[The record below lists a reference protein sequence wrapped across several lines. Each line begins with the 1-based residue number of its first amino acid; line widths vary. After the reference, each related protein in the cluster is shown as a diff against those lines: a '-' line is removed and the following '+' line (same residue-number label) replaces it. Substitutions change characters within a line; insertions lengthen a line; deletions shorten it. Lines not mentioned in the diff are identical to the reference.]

1 MPVLLRPVPELVLLA
16 FRLWFRVPVLLRLV
30 LVLVLLA
37 YRLWFQV
44 LVLLRLVPVLF
55 CQVLHFVLVQPLFRR
70 D

>member
-1 MPVLLRPVPELVLLA
+1 LLRSVLVLLA
-16 FRLWFRVPVLLRLV
+16 FRLGRQLLVLLRLV

-37 YRLWFQV
+37 FRLWFQV
-44 LVLLRLVPVLF
+44 LVLLRPVPVLF